1 MLGQETSVRGAG
13 WRRSRLGSFLSMH
26 SGDMAIQ
33 TLSSQESMG
42 SANVAVKIGDL
53 NNKLILLGDEI
64 NKII

>member
-1 MLGQETSVRGAG
+1 
-13 WRRSRLGSFLSMH
+13 MH

>member
-1 MLGQETSVRGAG
+1 
-13 WRRSRLGSFLSMH
+13 MH

-33 TLSSQESMG
+33 SLCSQESKR